1 MPWGLSGVFDDTDS
15 ISFKD
20 IAAGLSDLNFPAT
33 SASLGPASSEVTSPL
48 LTSTAFATA
57 PATVAESTGP
67 FPSDYEAPIPP
78 PSRAPFTSSAEVV
91 PLFQQTGGFPTA
103 VTSGMTAVNAGA
115 KWSAA
120 GPVSPSPP
128 VYSTAVVFS
137 PPHHEFSR
145 QAGHFAPPQE
155 DASALV
161 PDGQDGQPFQHPG
174 VATVRKARQQSARSR
189 NVGSGCSPVAAAALE
204 VAEEA
209 RGRKEKR
216 AKVREK
222 GQQRSVFETAVAK
235 VRRHLLVVQL
245 SLPWSYQFREF
256 ATLSSSSLYLAIE
269 SKSE

>member
-48 LTSTAFATA
+48 LTSTAFTTA

-78 PSRAPFTSSAEVV
+78 SSRAPFTSSAEVV
-91 PLFQQTGGFPTA
+91 PLFQQTGGFPAA

-115 KWSAA
+115 KWS
-120 GPVSPSPP
+120 PRPPP

-137 PPHHEFSR
+137 PPQHDFSR
-145 QAGHFAPPQE
+145 QAGHFGPPQE
-155 DASALV
+155 EASGLV
-161 PDGQDGQPFQHPG
+161 PDGHDGQPFQHPG
-174 VATVRKARQQSARSR
+174 VATVRRARQQSARSR

-216 AKVREK
+216 AKVRGK
-222 GQQRSVFETAVAK
+222 GQSRSPFETAVAE
-235 VRRHLLVVQL
+235 V
-245 SLPWSYQFREF
+245 
-256 ATLSSSSLYLAIE
+256 
-269 SKSE
+269 